1 MRLIRAFLAGRA
13 AWPVLL
19 AAYFLALLGARALN
33 VPDEG
38 RYSEV
43 AREMLMGGDWITPRV
58 NGAIFL
64 DKPILHYWLEAAAL
78 WVFGFSEWSVRL
90 VPALAGIAGV
100 LLVYV
105 SARLWFG
112 RRAAW
117 LSAAVLATNP
127 LYFLASQYADMSL
140 EVAVWIGACLL
151 CFSMSRRLEDAAARR
166 LMLCAWAA
174 AGCAVLTKGL
184 IGVVLPGGAIFAWLL
199 WTRRWRDMRGWRW
212 GTGGVVFATVVL
224 PWYLMVQ
231 QRNPDFA
238 HYFFIYQQFERFK
251 DSGFNNSM
259 PVWFYV
265 AVLAAGLL
273 PWSVFLP
280 AALRSA
286 WRGARGLDGIPP
298 GEGDE
303 LKLLLAWPAVIL
315 LFFSIPDSKI
325 VGYILPAVAPLA
337 ILAGRYLGRRFPA
350 EGMDRAP
357 PLAAGVAAAAAACL
371 LLVWA
376 AGHYDHRS
384 IRPLALELKPRL
396 QPGDMVVNYRNY
408 YQDLPLYLDTREPI
422 TVVSEWQA
430 RDILKADNWRREFY
444 FALRRQ
450 PEAGR
455 WLIDEPGFARLLDG
469 HPRVYVFSDPAQAAE
484 LARRYNLAPVGKT
497 RSTTLLATPAAAFAV
512 TPPPPP

>member
-1 MRLIRAFLAGRA
+1 MRLIRAFFASRA

-38 RYSEV
+38 RYSEA

-78 WVFGFSEWSVRL
+78 RAFGFSEWAVRL

-127 LYFLASQYADMSL
+127 LYFLASQYADMAQ
-140 EVAVWIGACLL
+140 EVAVWISACLL
-151 CFSMSRRLEDAAARR
+151 CFSMSRRLEGAAARNV
-166 LMLCAWAA
+166 LLCAWAA

-184 IGVVLPGGAIFAWLL
+184 IGIVLPGGAIFAWLL

-212 GTGGVVFATVVL
+212 GAGAAAFALVVL
-224 PWYLMVQ
+224 PWYVAVQ
-231 QRNPDFA
+231 MRNPDFA

-273 PWSVFLP
+273 PWSLFLP

-286 WRGARGLDGIPP
+286 WRGARGRDGTAP
-298 GEGDE
+298 EVSDE

-337 ILAGRYLGRRFPA
+337 ILAGRYLDRRFPA
-350 EGMDRAP
+350 AGAGHWP
-357 PLAAGVAAAAAACL
+357 PLAAGVAASAAACL

-376 AGHYDHRS
+376 AGHFDHRS
-384 IRPLALELKPRL
+384 VRPLALALRPHLR
-396 QPGDMVVNYRNY
+396 PGDVVVNYRNY

-422 TVVSEWQA
+422 SVVSDWQA
-430 RDILKADNWRREFY
+430 PDILKADNWRREFY
-444 FALRRQ
+444 FALQRQ
-450 PEAGR
+450 SEAAH
-455 WLIDEPGFARLLDG
+455 WLIDEPGFARLLQD
-469 HPRVYVFSDPAQAAE
+469 HPRVYVFAGNAQAQE
-484 LARRYNLAPVGKT
+484 LVNRYALRRMDETGSA
-497 RSTTLLATPAAAFAV
+497 TLLATPAAAYGAAS
-512 TPPPPP
+512 PP